1 MSIPTQLTIGPL
13 TITPPILLAPLAG
26 YSDLAWRMSVR
37 PLGGVGLAFT
47 EMLSPHSLIQGKTKR
62 HKTIIATSDEDN
74 PLGYQIYGSEA
85 KRLCDGALVLE
96 QRGVRLIDINMGCP
110 QRKIAG
116 NGAGAGLLRDPDE
129 AIRIA
134 ASVVK
139 SVSIP
144 VTVKLRLGWE
154 RQLLVAHDMAPRLED
169 AGVAAITIH
178 GRTRCQGYMGEAD
191 LDEIAR
197 VVASV
202 KRIPVIGNGDI
213 VSPAGARRMF
223 DVTGCSGLM
232 LGRGAMKN
240 PWLPR
245 DIWNDLQGL
254 PPAPPP
260 TRDEWV
266 DYALAHFEG
275 MIALYGAQGATLLYR
290 KWIPQYLR
298 RLLAGRRHLVE
309 MMRLEEVDLMR
320 AAIAG
325 LREIRPLEEV
335 LHDDP
340 PEPETE
346 QE

>member
-1 MSIPTQLTIGPL
+1 MSVPTQLRIGPL
-13 TITPPILLAPLAG
+13 TFTPPILLAPLAG

-47 EMLSPHSLIQGKTKR
+47 EMLSPASLIQGKTKR
-62 HKTIIATSDEDN
+62 HKTIIATCEADR
-74 PLGYQIYGSEA
+74 PLGYQIYGNQTE
-85 KRLCDGALVLE
+85 RLRDGAMLLE
-96 QRGVRLIDINMGCP
+96 QRGVSLIDINMGCP

-116 NGAGAGLLRDPDE
+116 HGAGAGLLRDPDE
-129 AIRIA
+129 AVKLA
-134 ASVVK
+134 ASVAR

-154 RQLLVAHDMAPRLED
+154 RQRLVAHEMAPRLEE

-202 KRIPVIGNGDI
+202 KAIPVIGNGDI

-232 LGRGAMKN
+232 IGRGAMKN

-260 TRDEWV
+260 TRDAWV
-266 DYALAHFEG
+266 DYALGHFEG
-275 MIALYGAQGATLLYR
+275 MIALYGAKGATLLYR

-309 MMRLEEVDLMR
+309 MMRLEDVDLMR
-320 AAIAG
+320 AAITA

-335 LHDDP
+335 LHEDEPP
-340 PEPETE
+340 PEEG
-346 QE
+346 

>member
-1 MSIPTQLTIGPL
+1 MSVPTQLTIGPL

-26 YSDLAWRMSVR
+26 YSDLAWRMSIR
-37 PLGGVGLAFT
+37 PLGGVGLAYT
-47 EMLSPHSLIQGKTKR
+47 EMLSPSSLIQGKTKR
-62 HKTIIATSDEDN
+62 HKTIIATCDEDN

-85 KRLCDGALVLE
+85 KRLCDGAIVLE

-129 AIRIA
+129 AVRIA

-154 RQLLVAHDMAPRLED
+154 RQRLVAHEMAPRLEE
-169 AGVAAITIH
+169 AGVAALTIH

-191 LDEIAR
+191 VDEIAR

-213 VSPAGARRMF
+213 VSPAAARRMF
-223 DVTGCSGLM
+223 EVTGCSALM

-245 DIWNDLQGL
+245 DIWNDIQGL

-266 DYALAHFEG
+266 DYALGHFQG
-275 MIALYGAQGATLLYR
+275 MIDLYGAKGATLLYR

-309 MMRLEEVDLMR
+309 MMRLEEVELMR
-320 AAIAG
+320 SAIAS

-335 LHDDP
+335 LHDDEP
-340 PEPETE
+340 LPEEI
-346 QE
+346 